1 MKKIVKKDI
10 MPNCPICNH
19 EDREGIEML
28 GLLAASSWR
37 IAAKRINN
45 TFGTSFTAHQMEEH
59 MMHHV
64 LHSTAKN
71 AGLILDA
78 ITDDDSPVITPE
90 VMMRQLLIQAAL
102 DIARGNI
109 KCKTPDEVMRLIA
122 MIEHLQ
128 ENDTKYQMENGDA
141 EGFWNAMSAYGSAI
155 NSTCSPEQVTAIV
168 QKANA
173 LGAFFNIR
181 NTPKAH
187 PIDPNVERVLNQAAI
202 DMRELGRTRTREELI
217 ADGVIT
223 QEMLN
228 NSLPPGV

>member
-1 MKKIVKKDI
+1 MVGMAVKSTEADVDMRVSQVAGLMVCGYSRTDICEYARKEWGVSTSQADRYAQKARESIKEQYKNDLEDRAALSGARHESLYKAAIEAGDYALAERILKDI
-10 MPNCPICNH
+10 DDVQGLKGGAAYQQVTDKPDD
-19 EDREGIEML
+19 ED
-28 GLLAASSWR
+28 
-37 IAAKRINN
+37 
-45 TFGTSFTAHQMEEH
+45 
-59 MMHHV
+59 
-64 LHSTAKN
+64 
-71 AGLILDA
+71 
-78 ITDDDSPVITPE
+78 
-90 VMMRQLLIQAAL
+90 
-102 DIARGNI
+102 
-109 KCKTPDEVMRLIA
+109 
-122 MIEHLQ
+122 
-128 ENDTKYQMENGDA
+128 
-141 EGFWNAMSAYGSAI
+141 FWNAMSAYGSAI

-202 DMRELGRTRTREELI
+202 DMRELGHTRTREELI

>member
-1 MKKIVKKDI
+1 VVCMAVKSTEADVDMRVSQVAGLMVCGYSRTDICEYARKEWGVSASQADRYAQKARESIKEQYKNDLEDRAALSDARHESLYKAAVEAGDYALAERILKDI
-10 MPNCPICNH
+10 DDTQGLKGGAAYQQVTDEPND
-19 EDREGIEML
+19 ED
-28 GLLAASSWR
+28 
-37 IAAKRINN
+37 
-45 TFGTSFTAHQMEEH
+45 
-59 MMHHV
+59 
-64 LHSTAKN
+64 
-71 AGLILDA
+71 
-78 ITDDDSPVITPE
+78 
-90 VMMRQLLIQAAL
+90 
-102 DIARGNI
+102 
-109 KCKTPDEVMRLIA
+109 
-122 MIEHLQ
+122 
-128 ENDTKYQMENGDA
+128 
-141 EGFWNAMSAYGSAI
+141 FWNAMSAYGSAI

-202 DMRELGRTRTREELI
+202 DMRELGHTRTREELI